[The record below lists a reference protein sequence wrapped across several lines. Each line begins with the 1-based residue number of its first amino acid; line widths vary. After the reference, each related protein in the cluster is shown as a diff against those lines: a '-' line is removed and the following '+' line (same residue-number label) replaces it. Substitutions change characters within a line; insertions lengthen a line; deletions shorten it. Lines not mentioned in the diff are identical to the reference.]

1 MFTFI
6 IWITSLIGIQR
17 VNPEEWKVVE
27 RVNENTLATF
37 DHDGAR
43 FSSENDARFYV
54 GEWERLTGLLGC
66 RS

>member
-6 IWITSLIGIQR
+6 IWVTLLLGIQR

-37 DHDGAR
+37 DHEGC
-43 FSSENDARFYV
+43 RFYSEECARQYV
-54 GEWERLTGLLGC
+54 AELK
-66 RS
+66 